1 LVETNTDL
9 IFNEG
14 HILGKFIHSR
24 LAARYWTKD
33 HRGNNRQLSAARFG
47 ILLVYWDNGM
57 GHAMVVEDMGRGRV
71 AIFDPSTGFYNCL
84 RSKIIS
90 LYHTDICINF
100 PPGQGGNDPLV
111 GMRKFAVVQITAARA
126 LSNN

>member
-1 LVETNTDL
+1 M
-9 IFNEG
+9 
-14 HILGKFIHSR
+14 
-24 LAARYWTKD
+24 
-33 HRGNNRQLSAARFG
+33 
-47 ILLVYWDNGM
+47 YWDNGM

-71 AIFDPSTGFYNCL
+71 AIFDPSTGSYNCV

-90 LYHTDICINF
+90 LYLTDICINF
-100 PPGQGGNDPLV
+100 PPGQGGNEPLV